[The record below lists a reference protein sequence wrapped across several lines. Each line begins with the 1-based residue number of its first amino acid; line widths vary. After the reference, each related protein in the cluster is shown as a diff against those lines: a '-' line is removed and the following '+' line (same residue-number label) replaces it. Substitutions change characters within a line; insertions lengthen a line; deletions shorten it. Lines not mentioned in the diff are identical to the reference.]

1 MDNTTKEQIRTELS
15 NYVSKFDS
23 LNKAGTSLRN
33 VSIATISNIL
43 NQKSLEKVSDEM
55 WRNLANQIGLNEN
68 WQVVPTFNYQ
78 LLSGLFT
85 DAALYQ
91 NVLAIIGDASV
102 GKTEAAKQ
110 YGNNHKNVYLVR
122 CDEFWNRRTFLTEI
136 LHAMGLDAGGYTVP
150 DMMATAVKHILK
162 VKNPILILDEIDKVN
177 DNILCSVISIYN
189 RIEGNC
195 GMVLMATDHLE
206 RRLDRGLRLNKKGYK
221 ELYSRLGKKL
231 IPLDATTRKDIE
243 AIILANGISNPET
256 IAQIYNDSD
265 NDLRRVKRLV
275 HTHKMKGAKNA

>member
-1 MDNTTKEQIRTELS
+1 MDNNTKEQIRIELA

-110 YGNNHKNVYLVR
+110 YANNHKNVYLVR

-136 LHAMGLDAGGYTVP
+136 LHEMGLDAGGYTVP
-150 DMMATAVKHILK
+150 DMMTTAVKHILK

-231 IPLDATTRKDIE
+231 IPLDATSRKDIE
-243 AIILANGISNPET
+243 AIITANGITNPET

-265 NDLRRVKRLV
+265 SDLRRVKRLV
-275 HTHKMKGAKNA
+275 HTHKMKGVKNA